1 MNSTWMYLAEAS
13 RRGHARAMYWYA
25 QFMLKKACSQEP
37 SLGAS
42 AERFRDL
49 GVTWLKAACEQGHG
63 QAQCHLGS
71 IYAMG
76 MAGPRL
82 PEDFKPVPYARD
94 VDQAE
99 KLLHQGAIATDDAPT
114 MWCLAR
120 SSSGRSRRR
129 VLMTARRAP
138 SGPSARARPACPTPW
153 RASLVFI

>member
-1 MNSTWMYLAEAS
+1 
-13 RRGHARAMYWYA
+13 MYWYA

-37 SLGAS
+37 SLGAA
-42 AERFRDL
+42 AEKFQSC
-49 GVTWLKAACEQGHG
+49 GVSWLKAACEQGHG

-76 MAGPRL
+76 MAQPRL
-82 PEDFKPVPYARD
+82 PEDFKPVPYPRD

-120 SSSGRSRRR
+120 LLLQRAISTKS
-129 VLMTARRAP
+129 VDAARRAP
-138 SGPSARARPACPTPW
+138 CGPSARARPACPTPW
-153 RASLVFI
+153 RASRVFISVGATAPSRCRA